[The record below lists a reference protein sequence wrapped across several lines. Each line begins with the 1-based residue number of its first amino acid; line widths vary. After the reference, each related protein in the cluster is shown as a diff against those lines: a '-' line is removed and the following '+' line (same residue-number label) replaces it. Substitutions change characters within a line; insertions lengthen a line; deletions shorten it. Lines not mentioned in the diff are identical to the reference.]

1 MWIFALPSAKVMRK
15 PDDGLWNELEKK
27 TWAFID
33 EKHLWETGG
42 KVFLT
47 FTATGWE
54 KDRVRFKLQAAF
66 SEMEDRYLF
75 EGTVDPSDLKTIN
88 DWKISKVKS

>member
-1 MWIFALPSAKVMRK
+1 MKRPGDSLCDKLQKRAWKA
-15 PDDGLWNELEKK
+15 
-27 TWAFID
+27 ID
-33 EKHLWETGG
+33 EKHLSETGG
-42 KVFLT
+42 KVFL
-47 FTATGWE
+47 FLTATGWE